1 MTHVGP
7 YVGDAEYPAHT
18 AMLYPQLWSCGV
30 VVVLVRASPPSAS
43 LSNKRTEATQM
54 IKTVEMRT

>member
-43 LSNKRTEATQM
+43 LSNTRTEQP
-54 IKTVEMRT
+54 R